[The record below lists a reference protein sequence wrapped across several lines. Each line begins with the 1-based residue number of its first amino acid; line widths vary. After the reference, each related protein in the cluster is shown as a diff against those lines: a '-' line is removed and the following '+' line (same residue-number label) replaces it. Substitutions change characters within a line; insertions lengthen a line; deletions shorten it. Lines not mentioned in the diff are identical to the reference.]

1 MVEFTLWDIARNL
14 LLAARWTVLLSLIAF
29 VCGGLVGFALLAMRV
44 SPLPW
49 LRRAVSVYVELFQG
63 TPLLMQLFLAF
74 FGLPL
79 LGVDVSPWTAAIV
92 TLTLYTSAYLV
103 DIWRG
108 CVEAV
113 PRGQWAAGASL
124 GMTFGQQLRY
134 IVWPQAKKIAVAPT
148 VGFLVQVVKSTALT
162 SIIGFTELTKTGTM
176 ITNAAFRPFPIYG
189 MVALI
194 YFAMCFPLTW
204 YARALEKRQKVGQ
217 HRYAAETASG
227 NRIRLRLPLARL
239 LRLYC
244 AACVDFLSFATS
256 SALTA
261 GAPLFQPARTN
272 VNTSAIC
279 LSFSTGAY
287 FGIGYGAGMP

>member
-1 MVEFTLWDIARNL
+1 MIEFTLWDIARNL
-14 LLAARWTVLLSLIAF
+14 IFAARWTVLLSLIAF
-29 VCGGLVGFALLAMRV
+29 GGGGAAGLVLLAMRV
-44 SPLPW
+44 SPVAW
-49 LRRAVSVYVELFQG
+49 LRRVVVLYVELFQG
-63 TPLLMQLFLAF
+63 TPLLMQLFLTF

-79 LGVDVSPWTAAIV
+79 VGIDVSPWFAATI

-124 GMTFGQQLRY
+124 GMTHGQQLRY
-134 IVWPQAKKIAVAPT
+134 IVWPQALKIAVAPT

-162 SIIGFTELTKTGTM
+162 SIIGFVELTKTGTM

-204 YARALEKRQKVGQ
+204 FARSLERRQRVAQ
-217 HRYAAETASG
+217 R
-227 NRIRLRLPLARL
+227 
-239 LRLYC
+239 
-244 AACVDFLSFATS
+244 
-256 SALTA
+256 
-261 GAPLFQPARTN
+261 
-272 VNTSAIC
+272 
-279 LSFSTGAY
+279 
-287 FGIGYGAGMP
+287 